1 MIQVIDSNA
10 IKLKNIKIK
19 LPYLIAIV
27 NSN

>member
-19 LPYLIAIV
+19 LPSLIAIV